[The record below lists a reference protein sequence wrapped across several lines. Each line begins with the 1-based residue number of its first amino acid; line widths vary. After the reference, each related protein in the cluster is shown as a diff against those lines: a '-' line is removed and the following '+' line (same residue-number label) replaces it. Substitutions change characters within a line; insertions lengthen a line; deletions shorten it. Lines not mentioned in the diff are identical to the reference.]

1 MEEEAVGAGGS
12 GGGGGQDEQT
22 LSVYLRNGLQGLSMP
37 LSLCARTRHLVGVG
51 GGMQG
56 ETVNIC
62 WAKRLVE
69 FCGIMIITLSVLL
82 PRLP

>member
-51 GGMQG
+51 GD
-56 ETVNIC
+56 
-62 WAKRLVE
+62 AR
-69 FCGIMIITLSVLL
+69 
-82 PRLP
+82 